1 MEASGASSDSGGKL
15 SWSEKRKKK
24 QAAKAGVLSDLAL
37 NDIEL
42 GEDFEELDLYP
53 ITPPFSYVR
62 ILFDKRDYSRL
73 YYAIEPKVSP
83 QEEKDL
89 QVVMDVL
96 TRALNID
103 VETLEMEQSDFL
115 DKAVD
120 DILDSYKLKSRL
132 SHREKIH
139 YFIKRDLLGYG
150 KVDVLMKDPNIEDVS
165 CDGPNVDIFVY
176 HRRF

>member
-1 MEASGASSDSGGKL
+1 MEASGSSDSDGKL

-103 VETLEMEQSDFL
+103 VENLEMEQ
-115 DKAVD
+115 
-120 DILDSYKLKSRL
+120 
-132 SHREKIH
+132 
-139 YFIKRDLLGYG
+139 
-150 KVDVLMKDPNIEDVS
+150 
-165 CDGPNVDIFVY
+165 
-176 HRRF
+176 